1 MVELRFNFIV
11 QIDDSLPVCRGTWF
25 TGTSSLDTW
34 QPLGNDDSEQI
45 EMSHQTML
53 RAMVSQSE
61 AFAIVVVFIGGQGT
75 V

>member
-34 QPLGNDDSEQI
+34 QPLGNKDSEQI
-45 EMSHQTML
+45 EKSHQSIL
-53 RAMVSQSE
+53 RAMVSQSV
-61 AFAIVVVFIGGQGT
+61 AFSIVVVFIGGQGA

>member
-1 MVELRFNFIV
+1 MVELQFNFIV

-45 EMSHQTML
+45 EESHQTML
-53 RAMVSQSE
+53 RAPVSQSA
-61 AFAIVVVFIGGQGT
+61 AFAIVVAFIGGQGA

>member
-45 EMSHQTML
+45 EKSHQSML
-53 RAMVSQSE
+53 RAMVSQSA
-61 AFAIVVVFIGGQGT
+61 AFAIVVAFIGGQGA

>member
-45 EMSHQTML
+45 EKSNQTML
-53 RAMVSQSE
+53 RTMVSQSV

>member
-34 QPLGNDDSEQI
+34 QPLGNNDSEQI

>member
-45 EMSHQTML
+45 EMSHWTML

>member
-45 EMSHQTML
+45 EESHQAML
-53 RAMVSQSE
+53 RALVSQSA
-61 AFAIVVVFIGGQGT
+61 AFAIVVAFIGGQGA

>member
-1 MVELRFNFIV
+1 MVELQFNFIV

-34 QPLGNDDSEQI
+34 QPLDETDSQQI
-45 EMSHQTML
+45 EKSQLTML
-53 RAMVSQSE
+53 RTMVSQSV

>member
-34 QPLGNDDSEQI
+34 QPLVETDSQQI
-45 EMSHQTML
+45 EKSHQSML
-53 RAMVSQSE
+53 RAMVSQSV

>member
-45 EMSHQTML
+45 EMFHQTML

>member
-1 MVELRFNFIV
+1 MVELRFSFIV

-34 QPLGNDDSEQI
+34 QPLREGDSEQI
-45 EMSHQTML
+45 EKSHQSML
-53 RAMVSQSE
+53 RAMVSQSV
-61 AFAIVVVFIGGQGT
+61 AFSIVVVFIGGQGA

>member
-45 EMSHQTML
+45 EKSNQTMF
-53 RAMVSQSE
+53 RAMVSQSV

>member
-1 MVELRFNFIV
+1 MVELRFYFIV

-45 EMSHQTML
+45 EKSNQTML
-53 RAMVSQSE
+53 RTMVSQSV